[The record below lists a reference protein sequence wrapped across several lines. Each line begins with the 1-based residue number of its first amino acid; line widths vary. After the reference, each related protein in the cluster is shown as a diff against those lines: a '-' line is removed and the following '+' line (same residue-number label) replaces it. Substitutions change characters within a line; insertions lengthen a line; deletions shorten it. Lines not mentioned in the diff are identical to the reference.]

1 MCLTVFL
8 HGGGSK
14 QSLCFLQILFGMLT
28 SETEFTEQI
37 LRPLI
42 SVICGFPKEPDCFH
56 FIALYGKSGKVH
68 FCKGVF
74 GIAVALIGGLSEPAL
89 RLQEIL
95 LDSITQMI
103 QLAETVLR
111 ILVSLFS
118 GEQKPPHRFSR
129 IV

>member
-1 MCLTVFL
+1 
-8 HGGGSK
+8 
-14 QSLCFLQILFGMLT
+14 MLT

-74 GIAVALIGGLSEPAL
+74 GIAVALIGGLSEPAF

-95 LDSITQMI
+95 LYSITQKI
-103 QLAETVLR
+103 QLAETVP
-111 ILVSLFS
+111 VSYTHLDVYKRQPVYCS
-118 GEQKPPHRFSR
+118 SLTGACSVVKSSA
-129 IV
+129 

>member
-1 MCLTVFL
+1 
-8 HGGGSK
+8 
-14 QSLCFLQILFGMLT
+14 MLT

-56 FIALYGKSGKVH
+56 FIALYGKSGKMH

-74 GIAVALIGGLSEPAL
+74 CVAISLIGGLFEPSF

-95 LDSITQMI
+95 LYFITQKI

-111 ILVSLFS
+111 VFVSLFS